1 MKFRFHKYQGT
12 GNDFIMIDDRE
23 TRFPQDDIAFIAHC
37 CDRRFGIGADGLIL
51 IQNHPTADF
60 KMVYYNADGREST
73 LCGNGARC
81 TVAFA
86 ASLGII
92 DKQTTFMA
100 IDGLHTATIE
110 KDQTVSLRMHDVSD
124 FRCEKDHTFLD
135 TGSPHHV
142 AMVTDLPQFEVVEK
156 GRAIRRGAPYF
167 EEGSNVNFVEKVN
180 ENTFAIRTYERGVED
195 ETLSCGTGATAVALA
210 MHKTGVTT
218 AQSINILVEGGQLTV
233 SFKAEEVA
241 YTNIDLQGPA
251 TFVFEGEIA

>member
-23 TRFPQDDIAFIAHC
+23 ALFPIDDIAYIAHC

-60 KMVYYNADGREST
+60 KMVYFNADGREST

-92 DKQTTFMA
+92 EKQATFMA
-100 IDGLHTATIE
+100 IDGRHTATIK
-110 KDQTVSLRMHDVSD
+110 KDHSVALRMHDVSD
-124 FRCEKDHTFLD
+124 FHCEKDHTFLD

-142 AMVTDLPQFEVVEK
+142 TMVTDLPHFAVVEK
-156 GRAIRRGAPYF
+156 GRKIRNGAPYF
-167 EEGSNVNFVEKVN
+167 EAGSNVNFVEKVN
-180 ENTFAIRTYERGVED
+180 DNTFAVRTYERGVED

-210 MHKTGVTT
+210 MHKTGVTA
-218 AQSINILVEGGQLTV
+218 AQSLNILVEGGQLTV
-233 SFKAEEVA
+233 SFQAEENT